1 MNEIIFSVIVA
12 NYNNGKYLL
21 PLIESIQKQTFRAWE
36 LVIADDCSTDNS
48 MEILAPYMAHS
59 GVPPSGVPPNQ
70 IKVIRHEQN
79 RGAATT
85 FRTAME
91 NSVGE
96 FVALL
101 GADDALTLDALQIM
115 YDAHLQYP
123 KASMVYSRYYDCDG
137 ELNIV
142 GIGTLTKPI
151 EEVKSIIHQI
161 CVANL
166 VTFKRKFYDQT
177 EGLNPYFKRALDQ
190 DLFLKLEEVGEV
202 VFVDKP
208 LYYYR
213 RHSAGISQEGNS
225 EKARM
230 FHIMAMYDAYKR
242 RKKSGVPPTGF
253 INLSQDEMHYYL
265 RYYHFYQA
273 ENNINEGIFKRL
285 SYLFK
290 DLFYIPKDIKR
301 KDFWQVF
308 AKVMGLKSNEKP
320 IIRRGNIIP

>member
-1 MNEIIFSVIVA
+1 MNKIIFSVIVA

-21 PLIESIQKQTFRAWE
+21 PLIESVQKQTFLHWE
-36 LVIADDCSTDNS
+36 LVIADDCSTDHS
-48 MEILAPYMAHS
+48 MEVLAPYMAHS
-59 GVPPSGVPPNQ
+59 GVPPSGVPPSQ

-101 GADDALTLDALQIM
+101 GADDALTVDALQIM
-115 YDAHLQYP
+115 YEAHIQCP
-123 KASMVYSRYYDCDG
+123 KASMVYSRYYDCD
-137 ELNIV
+137 EALNV
-142 GIGTLTKPI
+142 VDIGSLTKPI
-151 EEVKSIIHQI
+151 KEGKSIIHQI

-166 VTFKRKFYDQT
+166 ATLKRKFYNQT

-242 RKKSGVPPTGF
+242 RKKSDF

-265 RYYHFYQA
+265 RYYYLYQA
-273 ENNINEGIFKRL
+273 ENNVNEGIFKRL

-290 DLFYIPKDIKR
+290 NLLYIPKDVKR
-301 KDFWQVF
+301 RDFWQVF
-308 AKVMGLKSNEKP
+308 AKIIGLKSNDKP
-320 IIRRGNIIP
+320 IILRGNIIP